1 MPKVN
6 REGKALVLSQDQLQA
21 VFVNLDYPHCAIA
34 RLCYLTA
41 SRAGEVVALP
51 VTAISHD
58 AISIKQTKTRATKEI
73 NLYPELSDVVK
84 QLVPQEGAYYFPGRS
99 GQTHITL
106 RAFQKQLDKT
116 CDYLGI
122 KGASSHSF
130 RRSMATHLY
139 RAGVDLESIRQV
151 TGHKS
156 LDSLTLYIDIP
167 RLEAQSKVAAAVGK
181 LWNRTPLPTEL
192 ETPLA

>member
-1 MPKVN
+1 MAKSN
-6 REGKALVLSQDQLQA
+6 RAGKALVLSQDQLQA
-21 VFVNLDYPHCAIA
+21 LFVKLDYPHCAIA

-51 VTAISHD
+51 VSAISYD
-58 AISIKQTKTRATKEI
+58 AISIKQTKTKATKEV

-84 QLVPQEGAYYFPGRS
+84 QLVPQKGVYCFPGRS

-139 RAGVDLESIRQV
+139 REGVDLESIRQV

-181 LWNRTPLPTEL
+181 LWNRVTPAE
-192 ETPLA
+192 

>member
-1 MPKVN
+1 MAKSN
-6 REGKALVLSQDQLQA
+6 RTGKALVLSREQLQA
-21 VFVNLDYPHCAIA
+21 VFVSLDYPHCAIA

-58 AISIKQTKTRATKEI
+58 AISIKQPKTKATKEI
-73 NLYPELSDVVK
+73 NLYPELSDVVT
-84 QLVPQEGAYYFPGRS
+84 QLVPQTGAYYFPGRS

-116 CDYLGI
+116 CDYLRI
-122 KGASSHSF
+122 IGASSHSF

-167 RLEAQSKVAAAVGK
+167 RLEAQSKVAAAVGTFWSQGQ
-181 LWNRTPLPTEL
+181 LSL
-192 ETPLA
+192 